1 MKDIITSTSMKKT
14 LSTYHQ
20 SQRERLNS
28 ELHLLWNRISVL
40 SVAIVGTFYVA
51 GLQLYNEMGG
61 FPALPEPRKLL
72 FIVTSGVA
80 SALSWALCGSV
91 ISGSFWVRMNEHK
104 LTLVERELFGA
115 SLYSLGT
122 KHKDSSFS
130 QVWSL
135 MTFWRAL
142 GCILFCIST
151 LALTGAIS
159 YTVNSPQT
167 NLSESC
173 IRDFSALLWAV
184 SSVATLALWW
194 FLYFAPQSRLVWGAV
209 WRRTEDVKL
218 IVDSDERE
226 FISSLDKNRS

>member
-1 MKDIITSTSMKKT
+1 MKKKT
-14 LSTYHQ
+14 LSAYHQ

-61 FPALPEPRKLL
+61 FHALPETRKLL

-115 SLYSLGT
+115 SLYALGT
-122 KHKDSSFS
+122 KHKDSSYS

-151 LALTGAIS
+151 SALTGAIS
-159 YTVNSPQT
+159 YTVSSPQT
-167 NLSESC
+167 NPSISC
-173 IRDFSALLWAV
+173 VCDLRALLWAV
-184 SSVATLALWW
+184 SSVLTLALWW
-194 FLYFAPQSRLVWGAV
+194 FLYFAPPSRLLWAAV
-209 WRRTEDVKL
+209 WRPTEGVKL
-218 IVDSDERE
+218 IVDSDEHA
-226 FISSLDKNRS
+226 FISSLDNGRT